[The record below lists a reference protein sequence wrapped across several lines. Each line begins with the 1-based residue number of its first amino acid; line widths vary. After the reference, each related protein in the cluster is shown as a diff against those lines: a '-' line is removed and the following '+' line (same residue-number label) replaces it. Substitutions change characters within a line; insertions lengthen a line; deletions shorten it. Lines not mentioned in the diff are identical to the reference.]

1 MIGNGGGNPGVCR
14 KMLKSQFSRIFEL
27 SLFSWLALPPL
38 VKFIREVVY
47 LCQCVLIHVMCV
59 SVFVW
64 WCVHVL
70 VFCMYKDMCVVS
82 MLCVQLCVW
91 SVFVVGYV

>member
-1 MIGNGGGNPGVCR
+1 MVTQSGVRTGIVCVAC
-14 KMLKSQFSRIFEL
+14 MCVYVYIH
-27 SLFSWLALPPL
+27 
-38 VKFIREVVY
+38 EVVY
-47 LCQCVLIHVMCV
+47 LRQCVLIHVMCV

-91 SVFVVGYV
+91 SVFNVCSWICVS